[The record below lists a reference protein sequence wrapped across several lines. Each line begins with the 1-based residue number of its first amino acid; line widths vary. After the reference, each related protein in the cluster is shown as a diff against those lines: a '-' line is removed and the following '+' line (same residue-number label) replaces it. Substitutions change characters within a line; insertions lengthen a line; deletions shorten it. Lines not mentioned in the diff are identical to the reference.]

1 MTPYSESNISPRLR
15 RSQPTSTQ
23 ADQIIGGDWEVE
35 RQTPDSSNMEVG
47 NGMRKTD
54 QCEDNGK
61 LGKNDQSQQKS
72 RKVYGIVGCIFLS
85 CHVLV
90 SE

>member
-23 ADQIIGGDWEVE
+23 ADQMIGGDWEVE

-54 QCEDNGK
+54 QWEVMENWAK
-61 LGKNDQSQQKS
+61 MIKAN
-72 RKVYGIVGCIFLS
+72 RINII
-85 CHVLV
+85 
-90 SE
+90 